1 MCMDDCF
8 VACCRTDAAQ
18 VVQIYNAMV
27 TAAFGEAPLKL
38 GQFKDD
44 QSYNLILTLRHMM
57 LVPRSSESWGP
68 VSLNAM
74 GFAGSFFVRSMEEL
88 SHIQQAGGAKILSA
102 VGLPW

>member
-1 MCMDDCF
+1 MSLF
-8 VACCRTDAAQ
+8 SLCRRTNAAQ
-18 VVQIYNAMV
+18 LVQIYNGMV
-27 TAAFGEAPLKL
+27 VAAFGKASLDV
-38 GQFKDD
+38 GHFKDD
-44 QSYNLILTLRHMM
+44 QSYNLILTLHHMM

-88 SHIQQAGGAKILSA
+88 SCIKQAGGAKILLA